1 MATEILKIWSAEDGK
16 GTDKSWRKGRA
27 IIPHL
32 KKPGKQIKVDV
43 IRMQGLTI

>member
-1 MATEILKIWSAEDGK
+1 MWSAEDGK
-16 GTDKSWRKGRA
+16 GTERGKLGIA

-32 KKPGKQIKVDV
+32 AKPGKQIRVDV